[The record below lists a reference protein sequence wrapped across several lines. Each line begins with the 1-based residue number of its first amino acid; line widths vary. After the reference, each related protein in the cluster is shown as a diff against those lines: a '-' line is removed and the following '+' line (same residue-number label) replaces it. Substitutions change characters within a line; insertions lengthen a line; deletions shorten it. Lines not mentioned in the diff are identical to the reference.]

1 MIQKDRIL
9 GLDLLR
15 ILATYMIVILHLL
28 AFTGLLSA
36 SAPLTVRSNLLWFLE
51 SACYGAVNCYALI
64 SGYIALEARW
74 KPARLME
81 LWLQVTFYT
90 VGAALILELLYPG
103 SVDARVW
110 LDAFTPILSKQY
122 WYFSSYFVLFLFMPF
137 LKQLIHALDAVR
149 LRQLAVTLVL
159 CFSLLPLFMS
169 GDVFSVA
176 SGYSPLWL
184 VALYLLGAC
193 LRRLDGG
200 RCGRRRYLLWY
211 LLAVTAAW
219 AGKLAL
225 DAWDLSGSPPIPHFN
240 SMLVL
245 SYLSPF
251 ILLGSLALVRF
262 FSGVRLSSQIGRL
275 VGVLSSASFGVYVIH
290 INSIAWK
297 HCFYPRLSFL
307 PGTVSLPL
315 VLVQVL
321 GAALLVHLICT
332 VIDLVRQ
339 QLFRLCRVKHFT
351 EYLEHCARKLWY
363 TIAAGSATQV

>member
-1 MIQKDRIL
+1 MP
-9 GLDLLR
+9 
-15 ILATYMIVILHLL
+15 
-28 AFTGLLSA
+28 S
-36 SAPLTVRSNLLWFLE
+36 S
-51 SACYGAVNCYALI
+51 
-64 SGYIALEARW
+64 
-74 KPARLME
+74 
-81 LWLQVTFYT
+81 
-90 VGAALILELLYPG
+90 LILELLYPG

-184 VALYLLGAC
+184 IALYLLGAC
-193 LRRLDGG
+193 LRRLDGE
-200 RCGRRRYLLWY
+200 RRGRRRYLLWY

-225 DAWDLSGSPPIPHFN
+225 DAWNLSGSPPIPHFN

-251 ILLGSLALVRF
+251 LLAF
-262 FSGVRLSSQIGRL
+262 MSST
-275 VGVLSSASFGVYVIH
+275 
-290 INSIAWK
+290 SIQLYGNTVFIPGFLF
-297 HCFYPRLSFL
+297 CQTQYPS
-307 PGTVSLPL
+307 
-315 VLVQVL
+315 
-321 GAALLVHLICT
+321 
-332 VIDLVRQ
+332 
-339 QLFRLCRVKHFT
+339 
-351 EYLEHCARKLWY
+351 LWY
-363 TIAAGSATQV
+363 WCKFWAQPFWSI

>member
-81 LWLQVTFYT
+81 FWLQVTFYT

-169 GDVFSVA
+169 GDVFFRS
-176 SGYSPLWL
+176 
-184 VALYLLGAC
+184 
-193 LRRLDGG
+193 LR
-200 RCGRRRYLLWY
+200 
-211 LLAVTAAW
+211 V
-219 AGKLAL
+219 
-225 DAWDLSGSPPIPHFN
+225 
-240 SMLVL
+240 
-245 SYLSPF
+245 
-251 ILLGSLALVRF
+251 
-262 FSGVRLSSQIGRL
+262 
-275 VGVLSSASFGVYVIH
+275 
-290 INSIAWK
+290 
-297 HCFYPRLSFL
+297 
-307 PGTVSLPL
+307 
-315 VLVQVL
+315 
-321 GAALLVHLICT
+321 
-332 VIDLVRQ
+332 
-339 QLFRLCRVKHFT
+339 
-351 EYLEHCARKLWY
+351 
-363 TIAAGSATQV
+363 